1 MSGTTKNKPSA
12 ADPYSKL
19 AKDVNASP
27 NLVPIIIGVVVAV
40 VLIAGLVAFLSS
52 RSSSDS
58 TVNAESG
65 AAAATNAKQETAS
78 VTVTG
83 EDLPPYPT
91 NPSGFLTDPATDP
104 ATGRTIPT
112 LNGQTFDGT
121 PITIGPASGKPQVVV
136 FLAHWCPHCQ
146 AEVPLIKKWIDEGNL
161 PQGVEISAV
170 STGVSSQ
177 KPNYPPSKWLA
188 REGWQP
194 RVMLDDPSGTAAQA
208 YALPGFPYFVMT
220 DAQGKVLQRG
230 SGEVPIEQFAAAVN
244 NIAAGVAPA
253 PPSSAVS
260 APAAG
265 G

>member
-19 AKDVNASP
+19 AKDVNTSP

-104 ATGRTIPT
+104 ATGRSIPT

-121 PITIGPASGKPQVVV
+121 PITIGPDSGKPQVVV
-136 FLAHWCPHCQ
+136 FLA
-146 AEVPLIKKWIDEGNL
+146 
-161 PQGVEISAV
+161 
-170 STGVSSQ
+170 TGA
-177 KPNYPPSKWLA
+177 LTA
-188 REGWQP
+188 RP
-194 RVMLDDPSGTAAQA
+194 RC
-208 YALPGFPYFVMT
+208 
-220 DAQGKVLQRG
+220 R
-230 SGEVPIEQFAAAVN
+230 
-244 NIAAGVAPA
+244 
-253 PPSSAVS
+253 
-260 APAAG
+260 
-265 G
+265 